1 MDNKGQS
8 LIIFIILLP
17 VIILMITGIWEIGNI
32 MVVQTKYEREIKD
45 TIKYGLK
52 HLDEEN
58 IREKLETLLNKNV
71 EGNKEITIKESEITI
86 KINYTYKSL
95 YSSIIKNKNI
105 TVKYTGKTQNNKIT
119 IEKEG

>member
-71 EGNKEITIKESEITI
+71 EGNKEITITESKITI
-86 KINYTYKSL
+86 KNSYIYKSL

>member
-58 IREKLETLLNKNV
+58 IREKLKTLLNKNV